1 MWNSG
6 SDVIIR
12 SSAVSSIH
20 QGNPSPAI
28 TYARCVCVTSFER
41 PVVPDVGISTTGSS
55 SPAGPV
61 PSTPADRSANSPAS
75 GIDAAPGTPPSAG
88 TSSSVTTTRGS
99 TCAASPASSA
109 SLLRGLAVTTMA
121 PM

>member
-6 SDVIIR
+6 SDVISR

-20 QGNPSPAI
+20 HGNPSPAI

-41 PVVPDVGISTTGSS
+41 PVVPEVGISTTGSS

-61 PSTPADRSANSPAS
+61 PPMLPVSANSPAS
-75 GIDAAPGTPPSAG
+75 GIDAAPETPASAG